1 MKKERYLEE
10 KLGGLAKT
18 VNRASLTNV
27 SPG

>member
-18 VNRASLTNV
+18 MNRAYLTSA